1 MSRGFHLSSEIIK
14 KFTLEVV
21 MSIIDSNPEE
31 IDKVNILLP
40 GSLDMTTLQII
51 ISQITTSYYEQIENG
66 TLIQRL

>member
-1 MSRGFHLSSEIIK
+1 
-14 KFTLEVV
+14 